1 MAIIYGCTN
10 FSSINYNSLATVDD
24 GSCVVTKTKHHNIT
38 GELTKQLLAAGSNAS
53 ISSISLTNVD
63 SSTTTVDAIVD
74 LYVERQLNGKFYLL
88 KGVHI
93 PVGATLIHD
102 IVGLRDIGGEF
113 SLFIKLTK
121 STTFTLTGSI
131 DPIADQTVTGVGTKF
146 LTELSV
152 GDEIVVS
159 SETRIV
165 ESIASDTELEVTIAF
180 SNNGNDASPDCN
192 PVAPVDVILY

>member
-88 KGVHI
+88 KGVSL
-93 PVGATLIHD
+93 PVGVTLFHAI
-102 IVGLRDIGGEF
+102 IGFNNKEGQFGLY
-113 SLFIKLTK
+113 IKLTK
-121 STTFTLTGSI
+121 SASET
-131 DPIADQTVTGVGTKF
+131 PAV
-146 LTELSV
+146 
-152 GDEIVVS
+152 DEILS
-159 SETRIV
+159 
-165 ESIASDTELEVTIAF
+165 
-180 SNNGNDASPDCN
+180 
-192 PVAPVDVILY
+192 